1 MEVARAL
8 EAVPADLEDT
18 NIKLSRREEEME
30 TMLELLD
37 TRNI

>member
-8 EAVPADLEDT
+8 GAVPADLEDT
-18 NIKLSRREEEME
+18 NIKLSRREEEMK